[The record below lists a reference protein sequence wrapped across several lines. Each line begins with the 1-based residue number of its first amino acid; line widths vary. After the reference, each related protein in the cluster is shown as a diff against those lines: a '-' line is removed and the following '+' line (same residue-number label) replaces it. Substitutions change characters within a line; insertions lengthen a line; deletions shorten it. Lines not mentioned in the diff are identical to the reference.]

1 LFVSVTAYH
10 ADVRAASRFKETD
23 AGKAL
28 RTSRWPVEPTI
39 AWLVRYQG
47 CRQARRWGRSAARG
61 QVRQACAVRNLLRW
75 LNRTDRQR
83 PHAEAPEQGGAGG
96 RVAGPVRHGRVRQHG
111 PAGGGAATEPRPMA
125 ARPPPRHDGR
135 RSEEDAKKR
144 GQRSAGLEGPHFCKP
159 LVWLYR

>member
-10 ADVRAASRFKETD
+10 AYVRAASRFKETD

-28 RTSRWPVEPTI
+28 RTSRWPVEPPR
-39 AWLVRYQG
+39 AWLVRDQG
-47 CRQARRWGRSAARG
+47 C
-61 QVRQACAVRNLLRW
+61 RQACAVRNLLRW

-83 PHAEAPEQGGAGG
+83 PHAEAQEQGGAGG

-111 PAGGGAATEPRPMA
+111 PAGGGGATAPRPMA

-135 RSEEDAKKR
+135 RSEEDANKR
-144 GQRSAGLEGPHFCKP
+144 GHRSAGLEGPHFCKP